1 MKRSRVSSIF
11 KPTFVAITTSIVA
24 ILTSIAVASL
34 VHAEETP
41 SQCDDVQEV
50 ARLVMEA
57 RQLGAPLA
65 EIYSEDVPE
74 IMRVIVLSAWRERV
88 YSTETGQAMAFGSFA
103 DAWKSQCIKEV
114 GV

>member
-1 MKRSRVSSIF
+1 MRKLLI
-11 KPTFVAITTSIVA
+11 A
-24 ILTSIAVASL
+24 ILLMPLL
-34 VHAEETP
+34 VYAAETQ

-74 IMRVIVLSAWRERV
+74 IMRVIVLSAWHERV
-88 YSTETGQAMAFGSFA
+88 YSTETGQAMAIGTFA
-103 DAWKSQCIKEV
+103 DAWKSECIRRV
-114 GV
+114 GL

>member
-1 MKRSRVSSIF
+1 MRKLLI
-11 KPTFVAITTSIVA
+11 A
-24 ILTSIAVASL
+24 ILLMPLL
-34 VHAEETP
+34 VYAAETP

-74 IMRVIVLSAWRERV
+74 IMRVIVLSAWHERV
-88 YSTETGQAMAFGSFA
+88 YRTQTGQAMAISTFA
-103 DAWKSQCIKEV
+103 DAWKDHCIKEV

>member
-1 MKRSRVSSIF
+1 MRKLLI
-11 KPTFVAITTSIVA
+11 A
-24 ILTSIAVASL
+24 ILLMPLL
-34 VHAEETP
+34 VYAAETP

-74 IMRVIVLSAWRERV
+74 IMRVIVLSAWHERV
-88 YSTETGQAMAFGSFA
+88 YSTETGQAMAIGTFA
-103 DAWKSQCIKEV
+103 DAWKSECIRRI
-114 GV
+114 GL

>member
-1 MKRSRVSSIF
+1 MRKLLI
-11 KPTFVAITTSIVA
+11 A
-24 ILTSIAVASL
+24 ILLMPLL
-34 VHAEETP
+34 VYAAETP

-74 IMRVIVLSAWRERV
+74 IMRVIVLSAWHERV
-88 YSTETGQAMAFGSFA
+88 YSTETGQAMAIGTFA
-103 DAWKSQCIKEV
+103 DAWKAQCIKEV

>member
-1 MKRSRVSSIF
+1 MGVLRMRKLLI
-11 KPTFVAITTSIVA
+11 A
-24 ILTSIAVASL
+24 ILCMPLL
-34 VHAEETP
+34 VYAAETT

-50 ARLVMEA
+50 ARLLMEA

-88 YSTETGQAMAFGSFA
+88 YSTETGQAMAISTFA
-103 DAWKSQCIKEV
+103 DAWKSECIRRV
-114 GV
+114 GL

>member
-1 MKRSRVSSIF
+1 MRKLLI
-11 KPTFVAITTSIVA
+11 A
-24 ILTSIAVASL
+24 ILCMPLL
-34 VHAEETP
+34 VYAAETT

-88 YSTETGQAMAFGSFA
+88 YSTETGQAMAIGTFA
-103 DAWKSQCIKEV
+103 DAWKSECIRRV
-114 GV
+114 GL

>member
-1 MKRSRVSSIF
+1 MRKLLI
-11 KPTFVAITTSIVA
+11 A
-24 ILTSIAVASL
+24 ILLMPLL

-57 RQLGAPLA
+57 RQLGAPLS

-74 IMRVIVLSAWRERV
+74 IMRVIVLSAWHERV
-88 YSTETGQAMAFGSFA
+88 YSTETGQAMAIGTFA
-103 DAWKSQCIKEV
+103 DAWKSECIRRV
-114 GV
+114 GL

>member
-1 MKRSRVSSIF
+1 MRKLLI
-11 KPTFVAITTSIVA
+11 A
-24 ILTSIAVASL
+24 ILLMPLL

-65 EIYSEDVPE
+65 DIYSEDVPE
-74 IMRVIVLSAWRERV
+74 IMRVIVLSAWHERV
-88 YSTETGQAMAFGSFA
+88 YSTETGQAMAIGTFA
-103 DAWKSQCIKEV
+103 DAWKSECIMRV
-114 GV
+114 GL

>member
-1 MKRSRVSSIF
+1 MRKLLI
-11 KPTFVAITTSIVA
+11 A
-24 ILTSIAVASL
+24 ILFMPLL
-34 VHAEETP
+34 VYAAETP

-57 RQLGAPLA
+57 RQLGAPLS

-74 IMRVIVLSAWRERV
+74 IMRVIVLSAWHERV
-88 YSTETGQAMAFGSFA
+88 YSTETGQAMAIGTFA
-103 DAWKSQCIKEV
+103 DAWKSECIRRV

>member
-1 MKRSRVSSIF
+1 MRKLLI
-11 KPTFVAITTSIVA
+11 A
-24 ILTSIAVASL
+24 ILLMPLL
-34 VHAEETP
+34 VYAAETP

-65 EIYSEDVPE
+65 EIYSEDYPE

-88 YSTETGQAMAFGSFA
+88 YSTETGQAMAIGTFA
-103 DAWKSQCIKEV
+103 DAWKAQCIKEV

>member
-1 MKRSRVSSIF
+1 MRKLLI
-11 KPTFVAITTSIVA
+11 A
-24 ILTSIAVASL
+24 ILLMPLL
-34 VHAEETP
+34 VYAGVTP
-41 SQCDDVQEV
+41 SQCDDVGEV
-50 ARLVMEA
+50 AKLVMEA

-65 EIYSEDVPE
+65 EIYSEDYPE

-88 YSTETGQAMAFGSFA
+88 YSTETGQAMAIGTFA

>member
-1 MKRSRVSSIF
+1 MRKLLI
-11 KPTFVAITTSIVA
+11 A
-24 ILTSIAVASL
+24 ILCMPLL
-34 VHAEETP
+34 VYAAETT

-74 IMRVIVLSAWRERV
+74 IMRVIVLSAWHERV
-88 YSTETGQAMAFGSFA
+88 YSTETGQAMAIGTFA
-103 DAWKSQCIKEV
+103 DAWKDHCIRRV
-114 GV
+114 GL

>member
-1 MKRSRVSSIF
+1 MRKLLI
-11 KPTFVAITTSIVA
+11 A
-24 ILTSIAVASL
+24 ILCMPLL
-34 VHAEETP
+34 VYAAETT

-88 YSTETGQAMAFGSFA
+88 YSTQTGQAMAIGTFA
-103 DAWKSQCIKEV
+103 DAWKDHCIRRV
-114 GV
+114 GL

>member
-1 MKRSRVSSIF
+1 MRKLLI
-11 KPTFVAITTSIVA
+11 A
-24 ILTSIAVASL
+24 ILLMPLL
-34 VHAEETP
+34 VYAADTP

-74 IMRVIVLSAWRERV
+74 IMRVIVLSAWHERV
-88 YSTETGQAMAFGSFA
+88 YSTETGQAMAISTFA
-103 DAWKSQCIKEV
+103 DAWKSECIMRV
-114 GV
+114 GL